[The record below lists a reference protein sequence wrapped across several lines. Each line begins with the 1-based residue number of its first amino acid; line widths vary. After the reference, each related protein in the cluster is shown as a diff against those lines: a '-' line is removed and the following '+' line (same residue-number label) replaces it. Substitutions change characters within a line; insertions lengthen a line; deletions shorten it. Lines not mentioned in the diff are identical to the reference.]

1 VRPRWLAVVCV
12 LAGCGGSTASS
23 TPTPTIQAPT
33 ETATAAPPV
42 DASGNTGTPAINS
55 VTVDP
60 GDGTLMIGSG
70 PALFRVAPGAKEA
83 ERLTGKLSTPQGDGD
98 VSGNLVVRFTGP
110 GKLLAS
116 GHPSG
121 GTLPENLGL
130 IRSQDHGETWEPVAQ
145 LGDADYH
152 ELEVI
157 GSQIVGVKADS
168 PDIQSSTDGGK
179 TWKTSTP
186 PAPPIDVVVDPA
198 DPQHWAVSTEQQG
211 TFVSTNGG
219 GSWRP
224 RDTTF
229 GARLA
234 WPAKDALYSLDQS
247 GKVRVSPDGGRSWQD
262 RGNVGGIPS
271 DFAAGKGSL
280 YAAIIGGKIRT
291 SRDGGKSWS
300 TAATVR

>member
-1 VRPRWLAVVCV
+1 VRRSWLALACA
-12 LAGCGGSTASS
+12 LAGCGASTADS

-42 DASGNTGTPAINS
+42 DASGNTGSPAINS

-70 PALFRVAPGAKEA
+70 PALFRVAPGAKQG
-83 ERLTGKLSTPQGDGD
+83 ERLTGKLTTPQGEGD
-98 VSGNLVVRFTGP
+98 VSGNLVVRFSGP
-110 GKLLAS
+110 G
-116 GHPSG
+116 
-121 GTLPENLGL
+121 
-130 IRSQDHGETWEPVAQ
+130 TWEPVVQ

-152 ELEVI
+152 ELEVV

-168 PDIQSSTDGGK
+168 PDIQSSTDGGR

-234 WPAKDALYSLDQS
+234 WPARDALYSVDQS
-247 GKVRVSPDGGRSWQD
+247 GKVRVSADGGRSWQD

-271 DFAAGKGSL
+271 DFAAGKGAL
-280 YAAIIGGKIRT
+280 YAAIIGGKIRA

>member
-1 VRPRWLAVVCV
+1 M
-12 LAGCGGSTASS
+12 LAGCGGSTADS

-33 ETATAAPPV
+33 VAPATETATAPPA
-42 DASGNTGTPAINS
+42 DTSGNTGSPAINS
-55 VTVDP
+55 LTVDP

-70 PALFRVAPGAKEA
+70 PALFRVAPGAKQG
-83 ERLTGKLSTPQGDGD
+83 ERLTGKLSTPQGEGD

-116 GHPSG
+116 GHPMG

-152 ELEVI
+152 ELEVV

-168 PDIQSSTDGGK
+168 PDIQSSTDGGQDVEDAARRRRRRS
-179 TWKTSTP
+179 TSWSIP
-186 PAPPIDVVVDPA
+186 PTRNTGRSRPSSRARSCPA
-198 DPQHWAVSTEQQG
+198 
-211 TFVSTNGG
+211 NGG

-234 WPAKDALYSLDQS
+234 WPAKDALYSLDQA
-247 GKVRVSPDGGRSWQD
+247 GKVRVSADGGRSWQD

-271 DFAAGKGSL
+271 DFAAGKGAL
-280 YAAIIGGKIRT
+280 YAAIIGGKIRA